1 MQLFTIYDDTK
12 NRIYIRN
19 MQNFVYIPNTSQA
32 ILIINAIF
40 QQSSSYYLDTEDKI
54 NYIM

>member
-1 MQLFTIYDDTK
+1 MQLFTIYSDTK

-32 ILIINAIF
+32 IFIINAIF
-40 QQSSSYYLDTEDKI
+40 QQSSSYFI
-54 NYIM
+54 